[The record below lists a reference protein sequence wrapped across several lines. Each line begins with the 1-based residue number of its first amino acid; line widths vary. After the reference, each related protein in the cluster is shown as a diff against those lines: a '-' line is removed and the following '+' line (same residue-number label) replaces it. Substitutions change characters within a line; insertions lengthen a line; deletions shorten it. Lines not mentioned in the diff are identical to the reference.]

1 MKAKVTNEYK
11 YGMLEY
17 LEDIIGTNK
26 YLKEIEKLAKQ
37 VDETNEERTEKL
49 NRAKVA
55 EKEREDLEGAK
66 MEAEEYLRKESLIV
80 DKETIILKMNK
91 KQINMK
97 IEKMDKQRKEF
108 ESKMNEYR
116 EKNGKLINQLE
127 NEQKEYN
134 RKTIE
139 LQKLEQQLN
148 KSKNEFQIYE
158 RKNITLTEE
167 LKHCKSKHKKLGQT
181 IDNEKMKNEK

>member
-1 MKAKVTNEYK
+1 
-11 YGMLEY
+11 
-17 LEDIIGTNK
+17 
-26 YLKEIEKLAKQ
+26 
-37 VDETNEERTEKL
+37 
-49 NRAKVA
+49 
-55 EKEREDLEGAK
+55 